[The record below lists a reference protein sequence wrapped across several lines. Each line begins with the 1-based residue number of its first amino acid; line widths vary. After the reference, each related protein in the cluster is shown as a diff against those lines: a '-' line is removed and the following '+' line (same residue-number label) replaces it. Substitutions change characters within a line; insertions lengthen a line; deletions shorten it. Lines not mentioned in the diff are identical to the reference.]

1 MAVYTEVSDEQ
12 LSELLTCYDIGQPV
26 SMKGI
31 AEGVENTNYLVTTE
45 RGEFILTLYEKRVD
59 CSDLPFFINLMDH
72 LAAHS
77 VPCPVPIHDRRGGVL
92 HAVCGRSAA
101 LFSFLK
107 GISVR
112 RASVAQCAAVGGAL
126 AKLHL
131 AGRSFEMHRE
141 NSLSMAGWQRLRDSL
156 GGKADELHPGLSEL
170 LERELEALRAQW
182 PDDLPEGIIHA
193 DLFPDNVLFLDGKV
207 SGMIDFYFACNDLL
221 AYDIAICLNAW
232 AFEADHSFNITKARA
247 LLESYNERRPMS
259 TIEAEAL
266 PILARGAALRFLLT
280 RAYDW
285 FHTAPDAY
293 VRPKS
298 PEEYLRKLRFHQ
310 RVKSLSEYGLAP

>member
-1 MAVYTEVSDEQ
+1 MAVYTEVTAE
-12 LSELLTCYDIGQPV
+12 ELAGLIAGYDIGRPV

-45 RGEFILTLYEKRVD
+45 QGDYILTLYEKRVA
-59 CSDLPFFINLMDH
+59 CGDLPFFIALLDY
-72 LAAHS
+72 LAAQP
-77 VPCPVPIHDRRGGVL
+77 VPCPTPIHDREGQVL
-92 HAVCGRSAA
+92 HTLCGRSAA
-101 LFSFLK
+101 LFSFLP

-112 RASVAQCAAVGGAL
+112 RPSVVQCAAVGAEL

-131 AGRSFEMHRE
+131 ATRGFEMRRQ
-141 NSLSMAGWQRLRDSL
+141 NNLSLAGWQRLRAEL
-156 GGKADELHPGLSEL
+156 GEKADELWPGLGDL
-170 LERELEALRAQW
+170 LDRELEALRTSW
-182 PDDLPEGIIHA
+182 PGDLPEGVIHA
-193 DLFPDNVLFLDGKV
+193 DLFPDNVLFLNGDL
-207 SGMIDFYFACNDLL
+207 SGMIDFYFACNDML

-232 AFEADHSFNITKARA
+232 CFESDHSFNITKARA
-247 LLESYNERRPMS
+247 FLESYRNVRPM
-259 TIEAEAL
+259 TAGETEAL

-298 PEEYLRKLRFHQ
+298 PDEYLRKLRFHQ
-310 RVKSLSEYGLAP
+310 RVKSLSDYGLTP